1 MAVEGAPPE
10 RKWAPTKSEAL
21 ANMKNKVYV
30 KDGKKSDWKRGLLTT
45 RRGYDA

>member
-10 RKWAPTKSEAL
+10 RRWAPTKSEAL

-30 KDGKKSDWKRGLLTT
+30 KDGRNQIGNGSADYSARL
-45 RRGYDA
+45 